1 MNSRLLT
8 AVIPIHNA
16 QGKTSRLREAIQ
28 KYGEMD
34 YVLVFDSCNDQT
46 LDEFEEFLNNPD
58 RKNVK
63 FLTGNYGSPGS
74 ARNAGLES
82 VESEWVVFWDADD
95 VPHPNVLHEEVQ
107 NVDQNRIDLIVTQ
120 FSTFKFNE
128 LSRTS
133 SASTT
138 KTKLGLV
145 VNPGLWR
152 IVFKTRQ
159 AKKRPFRTF
168 RMGEDQ
174 LFLAEYLT
182 FNPRIHFSSKE
193 TYLYAQEVP
202 GQLTGDK
209 NAISDLSLTLK
220 SVLKLISA
228 SKSNRFFLVV
238 MASRQFATVAKNFS
252 WNQWL
257 AKR

>member
-1 MNSRLLT
+1 
-8 AVIPIHNA
+8 
-16 QGKTSRLREAIQ
+16 
-28 KYGEMD
+28 
-34 YVLVFDSCNDQT
+34 
-46 LDEFEEFLNNPD
+46 
-58 RKNVK
+58 
-63 FLTGNYGSPGS
+63 
-74 ARNAGLES
+74 
-82 VESEWVVFWDADD
+82 
-95 VPHPNVLHEEVQ
+95 
-107 NVDQNRIDLIVTQ
+107 VTQ